1 MPYTFQVTMDCAS
14 PHEQADWWALTLG
27 WDVVW
32 PDDKFIQSMI
42 DQGLATAADTKT
54 HRGHLVWTEATA
66 IVHPDGP
73 DAAHSGRMYFQQ
85 VPEAKTAKNRL
96 HLDVRVGADQIEA
109 EQERLAQ
116 RGATLLRRDSQGPH
130 QYIVM
135 ADPEG
140 NEFCLT

>member
-1 MPYTFQVTMDCAS
+1 MPLSFQVTMDCANA
-14 PHEQADWWALTLG
+14 HEQADWWAETLS

-32 PDDKFIQSMI
+32 PDEKFIQSMI
-42 DQGLATAADTKT
+42 DQGHATDAAIKT
-54 HRGHLVWTEATA
+54 HRGHLVWAEAAA

-73 DAAHSGRMYFQQ
+73 DAADSGRMYFQQ

-96 HLDVRVGADQIEA
+96 HLDVRVGAGEMEA
-109 EQERLAQ
+109 AQERLVQ

-135 ADPEG
+135 TDPEG
-140 NEFCLT
+140 NEFCMT